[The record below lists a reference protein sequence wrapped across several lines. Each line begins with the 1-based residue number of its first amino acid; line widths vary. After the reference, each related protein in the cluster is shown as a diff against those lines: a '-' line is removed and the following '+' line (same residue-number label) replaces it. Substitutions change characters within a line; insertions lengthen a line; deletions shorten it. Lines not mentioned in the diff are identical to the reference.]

1 MQKGQLCDFPCFLSP
16 SVSQMALENSVEAY
30 EFLTD
35 GGTTECIKP
44 LFLND
49 FMEQIGSHPQPLLFG
64 LPVSKE
70 IHFYCVN
77 PLRLSTNEGRLI

>member
-35 GGTTECIKP
+35 GGTTECIK
-44 LFLND
+44 LLSLND
-49 FMEQIGSHPQPLLFG
+49 FMEQIGSHPQLLLFG
-64 LPVSKE
+64 LHVSKKYTF
-70 IHFYCVN
+70 IVLTH
-77 PLRLSTNEGRLI
+77 

>member
-44 LFLND
+44 LSLND
-49 FMEQIGSHPQPLLFG
+49 FMEQIGSHPQPLPFG
-64 LPVSKE
+64 LPVSKKYTF
-70 IHFYCVN
+70 IVLTH
-77 PLRLSTNEGRLI
+77 